1 MQMEFEC
8 SSTLVDLRLCVRLF
22 RSFILI
28 LDLIGK
34 YMGKFRESIFVNQS
48 LATSGDAH
56 SKIVFESVISGKSRL
71 VKYYRTSHPEIV

>member
-8 SSTLVDLRLCVRLF
+8 LSTLVDLRLCVRL
-22 RSFILI
+22 FILI

-34 YMGKFRESIFVNQS
+34 YMGKFCESIFVNQS

-71 VKYYRTSHPEIV
+71 VKYYGTSHPEIV